1 MGLLWSELTLSW
13 DHKMLRIIFLK
24 NHQQSWKWFF
34 YIFFNE
40 HINLFHCVTIFPVSF
55 SEDFQTIW
63 HFSCK
68 TNGRFSKRSPLQN
81 HLPTLG
87 KCLAQ
92 QIGVPGCHLS
102 HIHIHN
108 NVLSVVGFL
117 KAIGPIGIFGETE
130 NRKEKELGGWGNA
143 WHSSSVS
150 QGVSFHS
157 RVNRPRLLPMTTK
170 HNAAM
175 LMFMKKNKTIGI
187 SLGAV
192 HK

>member
-1 MGLLWSELTLSW
+1 M
-13 DHKMLRIIFLK
+13 
-24 NHQQSWKWFF
+24 
-34 YIFFNE
+34 
-40 HINLFHCVTIFPVSF
+40 
-55 SEDFQTIW
+55 
-63 HFSCK
+63 
-68 TNGRFSKRSPLQN
+68 
-81 HLPTLG
+81 
-87 KCLAQ
+87 
-92 QIGVPGCHLS
+92 
-102 HIHIHN
+102 
-108 NVLSVVGFL
+108 GFL

-187 SLGAV
+187 SLEKEIVIASIHLTLPFAYFGNPQTYSYKTLCEV
-192 HK
+192 V